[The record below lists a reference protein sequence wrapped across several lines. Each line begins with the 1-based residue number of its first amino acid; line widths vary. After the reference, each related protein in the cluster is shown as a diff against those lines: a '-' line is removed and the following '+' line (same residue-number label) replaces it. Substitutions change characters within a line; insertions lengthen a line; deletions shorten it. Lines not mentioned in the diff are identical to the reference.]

1 MPLAGIRNFAEL
13 AEQFAEAH
21 AREEERAE
29 S

>member
-1 MPLAGIRNFAEL
+1 MPQAGIRNFTEL

-21 AREEERAE
+21 AREEKRGE